1 MNSDS
6 ITNTKKNALI
16 LGAFALITTLLIAI
30 TYLGTKDT
38 IAEQQQRMLLRV
50 INDVVPS
57 GSFSNDIQHN
67 CAALPIDSQLGDGA
81 DLKAYRGFTDIIG
94 ESSSTPAQ
102 SQLTSVAIETI
113 APDGYSGDIRL
124 IIGISGQ
131 YLRTVTGVRV
141 LDHKETP
148 GLGDKID
155 LRINDWILSFNQ
167 QTYVP
172 GREDNW
178 AVKKDGGQ
186 FDAFTGATIT
196 PRAVIK
202 AVLNAVLYVQTH
214 QRDIALAPNQC
225 ALIQQ
230 LDVSEP
236 LGEEHE

>member
-6 ITNTKKNALI
+6 LTNTKKNALI
-16 LGAFALITTLLIAI
+16 LGAFALATTLLIAI

-50 INDVVPS
+50 INDVVPAD
-57 GSFSNDIQHN
+57 SFSNDIQHD
-67 CAALPIDSQLGDGA
+67 CAALPVDAQLGAGEG
-81 DLKAYRGFTDIIG
+81 LKAYRGFNLTQTENSMNDPQA
-94 ESSSTPAQ
+94 T
-102 SQLTSVAIETI
+102 LTSVAIETI

-124 IIGISGQ
+124 IVGIAGP

-141 LDHKETP
+141 LAHKETP

-167 QTYVP
+167 QTYTP

-196 PRAVIK
+196 PRAVVN
-202 AVLNAVLYVQTH
+202 AVLNAVLYVQAH
-214 QRDIALAPNQC
+214 QRDIALATNQC
-225 ALIQQ
+225 ALSPEQAPLEQQ
-230 LDVSEP
+230 
-236 LGEEHE
+236 GNEHE